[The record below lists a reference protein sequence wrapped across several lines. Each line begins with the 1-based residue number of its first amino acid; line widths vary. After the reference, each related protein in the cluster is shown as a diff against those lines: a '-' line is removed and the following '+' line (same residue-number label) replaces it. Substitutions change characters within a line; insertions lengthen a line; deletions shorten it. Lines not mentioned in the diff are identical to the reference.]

1 VTSHRPSA
9 TAAVGGSSF
18 FSGGV
23 AVVSVGRSP
32 ETYVVALKVK
42 APPPPACT
50 STTAPLLDPSRLAS
64 IDLVTVL
71 DVSGSMTRAKLQM
84 LKRAMRLVI
93 SSLGSSYRLSI
104 IAFSACSKRL
114 LPLRRM
120 TAQGQRS
127 TRRIID
133 LLVAGQGTSVGEA
146 LRKAAEVLEDRWER
160 NPVASIMLL
169 SDSQDERVSRANSE
183 DRRCS
188 KPQVSWTRFSLIT
201 DGSLSVI
208 IVKNRGRAK
217 FLSTFEGTGENAEC
231 EDPGKL
237 KLRTVTYAL
246 QTAKIEKIRVEDSV
260 LQKNKQREN

>member
-1 VTSHRPSA
+1 MTLSLLITLPLLRTDSKFSDLWDLISHAEAENIINDVSSLCTAWIDVKLTSSQLCRESVYKMSLKHLTLKCVSSRRAEIEEFQWFFVNPNPSS
-9 TAAVGGSSF
+9 TIKISSDD
-18 FSGGV
+18 GAINDRDLRNV
-23 AVVSVGRSP
+23 EVRLLPEAAVVSVGRSP

-71 DVSGSMTRAKLQM
+71 DVSGSMTGAKLQM

-93 SSLGSSYRLSI
+93 SSLGSSDRLSI

-160 NPVASIMLL
+160 
-169 SDSQDERVSRANSE
+169 SR
-183 DRRCS
+183 
-188 KPQVSWTRFSLIT
+188 
-201 DGSLSVI
+201 
-208 IVKNRGRAK
+208 
-217 FLSTFEGTGENAEC
+217 GEYHA
-231 EDPGKL
+231 PIG
-237 KLRTVTYAL
+237 
-246 QTAKIEKIRVEDSV
+246 
-260 LQKNKQREN
+260 